1 MCGGL
6 LRAHR
11 GLTDLTEEP
20 TMHTVL
26 TAYVAGEL
34 VADRLRA
41 ADVARRAADLPSRRR
56 HKTPRRR
63 PPWWRWTTVP
73 AGA

>member
-1 MCGGL
+1 
-6 LRAHR
+6 
-11 GLTDLTEEP
+11 
-20 TMHTVL
+20 MHTVL

-34 VADRLRA
+34 VADRLRS